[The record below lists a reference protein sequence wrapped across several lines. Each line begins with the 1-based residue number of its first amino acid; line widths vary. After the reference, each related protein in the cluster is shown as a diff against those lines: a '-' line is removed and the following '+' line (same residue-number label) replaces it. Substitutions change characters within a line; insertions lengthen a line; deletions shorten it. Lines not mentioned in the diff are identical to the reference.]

1 MLLPTSYCRERAT
14 LRLIFVFTIRRAG
27 ATIRQRKKTTIR
39 ELSGARILCQD
50 FGIAYNGFVAFKTK
64 RRSGRAL
71 GVLWAYSER
80 ALGVLRASLGMP
92 WACSGGHALGMLW
105 ALSGPASGILRARS
119 WRALCVLWVCSGR
132 GLGTLGVL
140 WAPLGLLRACS
151 GRALGVL

>member
-1 MLLPTSYCRERAT
+1 MGSSPSKLN
-14 LRLIFVFTIRRAG
+14 
-27 ATIRQRKKTTIR
+27 
-39 ELSGARILCQD
+39 D
-50 FGIAYNGFVAFKTK
+50 
-64 RRSGRAL
+64 AL
-71 GVLWAYSER
+71 GVLWAYSEC